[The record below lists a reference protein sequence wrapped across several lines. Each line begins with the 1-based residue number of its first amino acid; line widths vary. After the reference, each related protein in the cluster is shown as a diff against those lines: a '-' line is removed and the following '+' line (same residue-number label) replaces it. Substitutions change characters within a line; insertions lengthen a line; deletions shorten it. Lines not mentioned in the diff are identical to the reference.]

1 MRLPPSSETGS
12 TSGAGSDRRDE
23 ARLNLAISRV
33 LVGGLTLAV
42 ALLLGGIF
50 MILAGRDATS
60 GGVASIGDM
69 PRAIAA
75 LDPSGFFYLG
85 LLVLL
90 LTPVGRV
97 MALAVALAR
106 RRAWLFCSLSVF
118 VLAVLGL
125 SAYLGLGG

>member
-1 MRLPPSSETGS
+1 MRLPSASDTGG
-12 TSGAGSDRRDE
+12 TSGAGPDRRDG
-23 ARLNLAISRV
+23 ASLNLAISRV
-33 LVGGLTLAV
+33 LVGGLSLAV
-42 ALLLGGIF
+42 ALLLVGIF
-50 MILAGRDATS
+50 MILAGRDTTS
-60 GGVASIGDM
+60 AGVASLGDM

-97 MALAVALAR
+97 MALAVAFAR
-106 RRAWLFCSLSVF
+106 RRAWLFCSLSLF

-125 SAYLGLGG
+125 SAYLGLRG